1 MDEAIRLHLII
12 VFGALAITKYI
23 ELTSGL
29 SIKKVLFAA
38 EKVISHTVRN
48 VITNETS
55 VIQTSIQDPLL
66 IEHINLL
73 NSIGH

>member
-1 MDEAIRLHLII
+1 M
-12 VFGALAITKYI
+12 TKYI